1 MIRYLYLSLFILVGL
16 SATATH
22 IVGGE
27 IYYKL
32 NNSTTHNYTVTVK
45 VYIDCENGD
54 PGAISSDNE
63 IYISD

>member
-1 MIRYLYLSLFILVGL
+1 MIRYLYLSLFILAGL

-32 NNSTTHNYTVTVK
+32 
-45 VYIDCENGD
+45 
-54 PGAISSDNE
+54 
-63 IYISD
+63 